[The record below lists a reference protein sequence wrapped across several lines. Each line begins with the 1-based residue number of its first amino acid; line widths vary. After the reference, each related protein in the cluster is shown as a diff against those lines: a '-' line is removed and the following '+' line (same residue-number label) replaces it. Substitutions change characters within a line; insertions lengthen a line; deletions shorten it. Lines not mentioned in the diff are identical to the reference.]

1 MPFLPHP
8 RLMTM
13 LSEHRRLAVLSEVE
27 RLRSDRDANAS
38 TRRVASREGCPYC
51 RRDHN
56 GVDAGADGR
65 RQGTAGAGDS
75 R

>member
-13 LSEHRRLAVLSEVE
+13 LTEQRRLAVLAEAE
-27 RLRSDRDANAS
+27 RLRREANAS
-38 TRRVASREGCPYC
+38 TRRIASPEGCPYC
-51 RRDHN
+51 RSGHD
-56 GVDAGADGR
+56 GVDGVAGGR
-65 RQGTAGAGDS
+65 RDGYAGVAAS

>member
-13 LSEHRRLAVLSEVE
+13 LAEQRRVAVLAEVD
-27 RLRSDRDANAS
+27 RLRREASAS
-38 TRRVASREGCPYC
+38 TRRASCPEGCPYC
-51 RRDHN
+51 RRGHE
-56 GVDAGADGR
+56 GVDGAAGGR
-65 RQGTAGAGDS
+65 RDGYAGVAAS